1 MTPLLTRSIA
11 MPFPPARLAIDIAI
25 AAQTP
30 DLAIFVADAAPAFDV
45 FVRVLWQSSGGRGAG
60 TAVSRRSLMW
70 VDLMALKVDHSLDV
84 IVCFFLILLSFS
96 LTRRSVSIVWIRFGG
111 DLISDLCDSDLL
123 TPTSIEA
130 LGSDARVTEEGLS
143 AFSRARS
150 SPRTSLEGYISK

>member
-45 FVRVLWQSSGGRGAG
+45 FVRVLWQRREGRWVWRGDLARDLRSGLRARCLRR

-84 IVCFFLILLSFS
+84 IVCFFLILLSFRSASVATSS
-96 LTRRSVSIVWIRFGG
+96 LTCASF
-111 DLISDLCDSDLL
+111 
-123 TPTSIEA
+123 EA
-130 LGSDARVTEEGLS
+130 V
-143 AFSRARS
+143 
-150 SPRTSLEGYISK
+150 